1 MSKFKGILEDLN
13 INEKFTK
20 RINRPRVFNKV
31 KDNVPLV
38 PDYNMMCDLWF
49 GPTAKFGFKYCF
61 AIVDL
66 ATDEFDIEPIKNKE
80 PQTVLKAMLKCFS
93 RDFVKEPKYSLKTD
107 SG

>member
-38 PDYNMMCDLWF
+38 PD
-49 GPTAKFGFKYCF
+49 
-61 AIVDL
+61 
-66 ATDEFDIEPIKNKE
+66 
-80 PQTVLKAMLKCFS
+80 
-93 RDFVKEPKYSLKTD
+93 
-107 SG
+107 